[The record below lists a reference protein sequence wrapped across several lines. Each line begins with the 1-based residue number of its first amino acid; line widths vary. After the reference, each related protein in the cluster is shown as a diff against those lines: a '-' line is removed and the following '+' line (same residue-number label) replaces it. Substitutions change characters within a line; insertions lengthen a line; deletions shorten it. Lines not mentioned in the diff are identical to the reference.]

1 VITIVDHDRRWPESF
16 ATTGAALRDRL
27 GHAAIR
33 IDHIGSTAVDGL
45 AAKDVIDSQVTVAH
59 LDVAGVGRRRSC
71 RTSLAEPQ

>member
-16 ATTGAALRDRL
+16 ATIGATLRDRL

-45 AAKDVIDSQVTVAH
+45 AAKDVIDIQVTVAH
-59 LDVAGVGRRRSC
+59 LDVADVGRTRSC
-71 RTSLAEPQ
+71 RTSLAEPR